1 MFISLID
8 NGWSKDSLFFKQP
21 LCYTKNKKV
30 KEEKNMMDPN
40 IVDLSIRLAEA
51 GAKNT
56 ATSISSTIKALKADR
71 DKAKTIAG
79 MNDLIYELLDEKQEI
94 EGIAKSYE
102 EELVAQKLTDSD
114 LEYVVNTVIPVLK
127 EFLVKLS
134 GNEDQEKQNKSAEA
148 IKNLEALEPLLS
160 LNTLAVLQTLGFN
173 FKKGIGEP
181 LTELTRN
188 MINGKS
194 KENQTRLNELAFER
208 EIEYFKLIQNEEA
221 FERFMKL
228 RN

>member
-1 MFISLID
+1 ML
-8 NGWSKDSLFFKQP
+8 
-21 LCYTKNKKV
+21 
-30 KEEKNMMDPN
+30 DPN

-51 GAKNT
+51 GAKTT

-188 MINGKS
+188 MISGKN

-208 EIEYFKLIQNEEA
+208 EIEY
-221 FERFMKL
+221 
-228 RN
+228 